1 MNLCLYVKLLSMAHI
16 IQDWEPVIIRKDSG
30 KPKQQSQRAPESKKL
45 DNLLSDDTEP
55 PKTVG
60 REVGKQLEQ
69 GRCAK
74 KLSRV
79 QLAKSL
85 NLQEAVVRDHE
96 LGIAVLNK
104 ALVQRI
110 ARQLGIK
117 IIF

>member
-1 MNLCLYVKLLSMAHI
+1 MAHI
-16 IQDWEPVIIRKDSG
+16 TQDWEPVILRKDSG
-30 KPKQQSQRAPESKKL
+30 KPKQPQRAPESKKL

-55 PKTVG
+55 SKTVG

-74 KLSRV
+74 KLTRA

-85 NLQEAVVRDHE
+85 NLQEAVIRDHE
-96 LGIAVLNK
+96 LGTAVLNK

-110 ARQLGIK
+110 ARQIGTK
-117 IIF
+117 ITF